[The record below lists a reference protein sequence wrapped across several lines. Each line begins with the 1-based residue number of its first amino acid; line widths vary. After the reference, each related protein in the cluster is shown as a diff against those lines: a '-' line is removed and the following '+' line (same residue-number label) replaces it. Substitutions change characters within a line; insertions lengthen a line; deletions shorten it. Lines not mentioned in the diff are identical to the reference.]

1 VLRFIDNGAHKSFK
15 SEQIS
20 MALMRPCGLSR
31 YWPLAFCFLCLT
43 LFLLASLSLRGLAK
57 PTEQA
62 AAAQRPAI
70 KTDRQKSTYT
80 NPVLPGDF
88 SDLDAIRVG
97 EDFYAI
103 SSTFQYSPGMVVLHS
118 RDLVHWSYLGHVVKD
133 ITALD
138 QELNWDRMGR
148 AGRGIWAG
156 SIREHGGRYFVY
168 FGTPDQGIFM
178 ASAPDAAGPWTAP
191 KLILAAAG
199 WDDPCP
205 FWDDDG
211 KAYLV
216 ATHFATEASN
226 GKTYNIHLFG
236 MDPQGDE
243 LIAGADR
250 ILHQSRGSEANKLYK
265 IHGLYFHFFSE
276 VRPEGRVVIMERA
289 KSLDGPW
296 AERQVIH
303 VRPKIDKEPNQGGL
317 IELASGQWYFLSH
330 QGTGDW
336 EGRAG
341 VLLPVTWID
350 GWPILGRVGKDG
362 IGNMV
367 WTDPAPLPFAE
378 AGEGLAVSDDFN
390 GPALKPA
397 WEWNSEPNPALWS
410 LSQRPGFL
418 RLYAAPALR
427 AGDLRTQPDI
437 LTQRALRSREST
449 ATVKID
455 LAGMQDGQQAG
466 LMHYAQSVCSLA
478 VSRKS
483 QKLVIGFSRDN
494 VSEPV
499 TPIDATQVWLQSTW
513 GLDGVG
519 HFSYSTDG
527 VNFRLIGAPCK
538 AGWAFYRGDRI
549 AIYSSGSSGYVDVD
563 QFTYATH

>member
-1 VLRFIDNGAHKSFK
+1 MYLKMRSCAFDSLWALRS
-15 SEQIS
+15 S
-20 MALMRPCGLSR
+20 AL
-31 YWPLAFCFLCLT
+31 CFT
-43 LFLLASLSLRGLAK
+43 LLLLASTSVPGFPQPSR
-57 PTEQA
+57 QA
-62 AAAQRPAI
+62 VANPHSGMQ
-70 KTDRQKSTYT
+70 TDRPQSTYA

-118 RDLVHWSYLGHVVKD
+118 RDLVHWSYLTHVVENL
-133 ITALD
+133 TALD
-138 QELNWDRMGR
+138 PELNWDRMVR

-156 SIREHGGRYFVY
+156 SIREHAGRYFIY

-178 ASAPDAAGPWTAP
+178 ASAANPAGPWIAP
-191 KLILAAAG
+191 RLILAAAG

-216 ATHFATEASN
+216 ATHFATETSN
-226 GKTYNIHLFG
+226 RKAYNIHLFG
-236 MDPQGDE
+236 MDPGGE
-243 LIAGADR
+243 ALIAGADR

-289 KSLDGPW
+289 KSLNGPW
-296 AERQVIH
+296 VERQVIH

-341 VLLPVTWID
+341 VLLPITWID
-350 GWPILGRVGKDG
+350 GWPVMGRVGNDG

-367 WTDPAPLPFAE
+367 WTGPAPIPFAGR
-378 AGEGLAVSDDFN
+378 GEGLAVSDDFD
-390 GPALKPA
+390 GRKLKPA
-397 WEWNSEPNPALWS
+397 WEWNYQPNPALWS
-410 LSQRPGFL
+410 LSERPGFL

-427 AGDLRTQPDI
+427 ANDPRTVPDI

-455 LAGMQDGQQAG
+455 LTGMRDGEQAG
-466 LMHYAQSVCSLA
+466 LMHYAQTVCSLE
-478 VSRKS
+478 VSRKPEGPM
-483 QKLVIGFSRDN
+483 IGFAQDN
-494 VSEPV
+494 VSALLTSLE
-499 TPIDATQVWLQSTW
+499 AEQVWLRSTW
-513 GLDGVG
+513 GLDGVSR
-519 HFSYSTDG
+519 FSYSTDG
-527 VNFRLIGAPCK
+527 VDFHPIGVPCK

-549 AIYSSGSSGYVDVD
+549 GIYTSGSSGYVDVD
-563 QFTYATH
+563 GFTYTTR